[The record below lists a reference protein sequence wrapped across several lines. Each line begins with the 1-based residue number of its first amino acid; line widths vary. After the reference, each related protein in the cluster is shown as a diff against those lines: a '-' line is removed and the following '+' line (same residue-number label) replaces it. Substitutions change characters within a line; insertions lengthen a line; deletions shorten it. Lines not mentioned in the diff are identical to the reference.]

1 MNWSHSEKSA
11 EISKEKRLRRRT
23 TFLVFL
29 WKRLV
34 AIQKMQKY
42 PNPVLKKL
50 RQQERRPLRQ
60 RSKVT
65 SQVSLDCDILNSVQ
79 LGEIEQLD
87 FVWDVNYNGSEKKIL
102 HARKKTNGPQISKS
116 TFRRSCQHLSIKGI
130 IVLKKCLRAAK
141 FEAWGALLFSRQI
154 KK

>member
-65 SQVSLDCDILNSVQ
+65 SQVSLDCDILNCVQ
-79 LGEIEQLD
+79 SGEIEQLD

-116 TFRRSCQHLSIKGI
+116 TFGVSPFMPTPKYQRNNSVEEVSEGRKI
-130 IVLKKCLRAAK
+130 
-141 FEAWGALLFSRQI
+141 WGMRGVAFFTSD
-154 KK
+154 